1 MPDSAVDLVWAAA
14 RLTGGPATR
23 IGARLR
29 MYGRERVPRSG
40 GLVLALNHLSWLDTA
55 ALGTA
60 SPRTIHYV
68 AKAEAISAPG
78 VGLFLRSFGAF
89 PIRRGESDRDAVRL
103 MCRLVAEGRALGVFV
118 EGIRQPA
125 GKPGTALPGAA
136 MVAIQ
141 EDVRVVCGA
150 VYGSH
155 RWRIGNFA
163 PVSVAF
169 GEPVRFAG
177 LPRGGSGYREATAE
191 IERRIHG
198 LWRFLGDLHR
208 LGRPRNAALPPRDG

>member
-1 MPDSAVDLVWAAA
+1 VPESAVDLVWSAA

-29 MYGRERVPRSG
+29 LYGRDRVPRSG
-40 GLVLALNHLSWLDTA
+40 SLVLALNHLSWVDTA
-55 ALGTA
+55 AFGTA
-60 SPRTIHYV
+60 CPRTIYYV

-78 VGLFLRSFGAF
+78 AGLFLRSFGAF

-103 MCRLVAEGRALGVFV
+103 MRRLVAEGRALGVFV
-118 EGIRQPA
+118 EGTRQSA
-125 GKPGTALPGAA
+125 GTPGKALPGAA

-141 EDVRVVCGA
+141 EDVKVVCGA

-155 RWRIGNFA
+155 RWRLGNFA

-169 GEPVRFAG
+169 AEPVRFDA
-177 LPRGGSGYREATAE
+177 LPRSARGYREATAE

-208 LGRPRNAALPPRDG
+208 LGRPRKADPPRDD